1 MTLSELWAALA
12 RGERE
17 ALQTAYL
24 HRVMRER
31 DGVLIKGRQ
40 NVAAD
45 WDAVLGGGGACE
57 VIADLGD
64 MAVVRVGNT
73 VWHHWVRRE
82 DGRIGFEVLIAA
94 EGDCKDDRSVV
105 ERSVTANGQIA
116 ELFHLFHQ
124 DASEATRRQIGSRVL
139 GWDHNVISVE
149 INNG

>member
-31 DGVLIKGRQ
+31 
-40 NVAAD
+40 
-45 WDAVLGGGGACE
+45 
-57 VIADLGD
+57 
-64 MAVVRVGNT
+64 
-73 VWHHWVRRE
+73 
-82 DGRIGFEVLIAA
+82 
-94 EGDCKDDRSVV
+94 
-105 ERSVTANGQIA
+105 ANGQIA